1 MNIIPFR
8 FEAMPIRLIANDD
21 GEPWFVASDVCAALE
36 IGNTSMAL
44 MPLDDDE
51 KGVSTIET
59 LGGRQDVRTVSE
71 SGLYSLVMRSRKPE
85 AKQFKRWITH
95 EVLPSIRKTGA
106 YSAAQVPKTL
116 SQALRLAAEQAEHI
130 EQQAALIAAQ
140 KPAVEFVGRYVE
152 ADGSKGF
159 REVCK
164 LLGAKEN
171 EFRAFL
177 QDTNI
182 VYKLGGRLVP
192 YQPHIDAGRF
202 EIKAGVTHDDH
213 AYAFNQTRFTPKGI
227 EWIAGK
233 WVARNLQ
240 KQEA

>member
-1 MNIIPFR
+1 M
-8 FEAMPIRLIANDD
+8 RLVDGAN
-21 GEPWFVASDVCAALE
+21 GEPWFIASDVCSALD

-51 KGVSTIET
+51 KGVSSIDTP
-59 LGGRQDVRTVSE
+59 GGRQDVRTVSE

-95 EVLPSIRKTGA
+95 DVLPSIRKTGA
-106 YSAAQVPKTL
+106 YGTVRVPQTL
-116 SQALRLAAEQAEHI
+116 SGALRLAAEQAEQI
-130 EQQAALIAAQ
+130 EQQAAQLEAQ

-164 LLGAKEN
+164 LLSIKEP

-177 QDTNI
+177 TDTNI
-182 VYKLGGRLVP
+182 VYRLAGRLVP
-192 YQPHIDAGRF
+192 YQQHIDAGRF
-202 EIKAGVTHDDH
+202 EIKAGVTSDEH

-233 WVARNLQ
+233 WMARRLNE
-240 KQEA
+240 KEITA

>member
-1 MNIIPFR
+1 MNDVSFPSAPMMSSREIAELTGKEHFHVMR
-8 FEAMPIRLIANDD
+8 DIRLMLNELGKNPAGYLQKWMHPQN
-21 GEPWFVASDVCAALE
+21 GQEY
-36 IGNTSMAL
+36 
-44 MPLDDDE
+44 DE
-51 KGVSTIET
+51 FMLNEELT
-59 LGGRQDVRTVSE
+59 LTLVTG
-71 SGLYSLVMRSRKPE
+71 YSAKLRE
-85 AKQFKRWITH
+85 AVIKRWK
-95 EVLPSIRKTGA
+95 ELEALGA
-106 YSAAQVPKTL
+106 SSKFQVPTTL
-116 SQALRLAAEQAEHI
+116 SSALRLAAEQAEQI
-130 EQQAALIAAQ
+130 ERQAAQIEAQ
-140 KPAVEFVGRYVE
+140 KPAVEFVGRYVD

-171 EFRAFL
+171 EFRSFL
-177 QDTNI
+177 QDTNV

-233 WVARNLQ
+233 WMAYKLDG
-240 KQEA
+240 KAA

>member
-1 MNIIPFR
+1 MNEIITAVAPSMSSR
-8 FEAMPIRLIANDD
+8 EIAELVESRHDS
-21 GEPWFVASDVCAALE
+21 V
-36 IGNTSMAL
+36 
-44 MPLDDDE
+44 
-51 KGVSTIET
+51 KRTIET
-59 LGGRQDVRTVSE
+59 LASKRLIQLPQAVEVKNHLGQTVHEYRVGKRDSYVIVAQLSPE
-71 SGLYSLVMRSRKPE
+71 FTARLVD
-85 AKQFKRWITH
+85 RWQELETQ
-95 EVLPSIRKTGA
+95 
-106 YSAAQVPKTL
+106 SAAP
-116 SQALRLAAEQAEHI
+116 ALPNFADPIAAARAWADAKESEQKALVLAQ
-130 EQQAALIAAQ
+130 QQAALIAAQ

-177 QDTNI
+177 QEANI

-202 EIKAGVTHDDH
+202 EIKAGVTQDEH

-233 WVARNLQ
+233 WMARNLQ
-240 KQEA
+240 AQGA